1 MPRQQGEPLFAPGE
15 REQARFLETRRAQG
29 KWMMGTFEG
38 NDRPA
43 EANQLLMSEVLRVL
57 NGSGDLQPLIGQV
70 LRVIRARTGFDAVG
84 LRMREGPDFP
94 YYVQHGFP
102 EEFVRQENSL
112 CAKRE
117 DGSIVRDAQGQ
128 TVLECTCGL
137 ILSGRPDPSMSC
149 FTERG
154 SFWTNRS
161 SDLLALGPE
170 ADPRCHPRNHCIHS
184 GYQSVALIP
193 VRSGPEILGLLQLNA
208 RQEGQLPLELV
219 QFFEGLADNLGLA
232 LRRKQA
238 EEALRELNATLEAKV
253 AQRTAE
259 LERRARQL
267 QKLTLELTQAE
278 ERERRRIAVILH
290 EDLQQQI
297 AGARFYL
304 NAMRNQAPSK
314 QQQACLEKVDTLL
327 AETIEQSRRLS
338 YDLSP
343 AVVHMN
349 DLADVLPWLAQRM
362 DAQHGLSVRMS
373 FLGDMKLHSEALATF
388 LFRAAQEMLFN
399 VIKHAHVREA
409 AIRVRRIGRY
419 VCLSVSDVGRG
430 FDLEELEGTSGFGL
444 FSIRERAELLGGRM
458 KVKSTKGRGS
468 RLRIMVPDGRPVV
481 APPPAVTDVPQ
492 PRAAGLPS
500 NGALHVLL
508 VDDHEVV
515 RAGLA
520 ALVRETRGLELVG
533 EAPDGR
539 RAIDM
544 AVGLRPDVVLMD
556 VSMPLMGGDRAT
568 RQIKACLP
576 RTRVIALSMYDEAEK
591 KEKMLEAGAE
601 GYILKTVSGDEL
613 LAAIRGKEPHS

>member
-1 MPRQQGEPLFAPGE
+1 
-15 REQARFLETRRAQG
+15 
-29 KWMMGTFEG
+29 MMGTFEG
-38 NDRPA
+38 NDRQA
-43 EANQLLMSEVLRVL
+43 EANQLLMSDVLRVL
-57 NGSGDLQPLIGQV
+57 NGDGDLQPLIGQV
-70 LRVIRARTGFDAVG
+70 LRVIRARTGCDAVG

-94 YYVQHGFP
+94 YYVQHGFSD
-102 EEFVRQENSL
+102 EFVRQENSL

-117 DGSIVRDAQGQ
+117 DGSIVRDAHGQ

-161 SDLLALGPE
+161 SDLLALEPE
-170 ADPRCHPRNHCIHS
+170 ADPRRHPRNRCIHS

-232 LRRKQA
+232 LRRRQA

-290 EDLQQQI
+290 EDLQQQM
-297 AGARFYL
+297 AGARFHL
-304 NAMRNQAPSK
+304 NVMRGQARND
-314 QQQACLEKVDTLL
+314 QQRAHLDQIDALL

-349 DLADVLPWLAQRM
+349 DLADVLPWLVQRM
-362 DAQHGLSVRMS
+362 HAQHGLRVGVS
-373 FLGDMKLHSEALATF
+373 FRGDMRLPSEALATF

-399 VIKHAHVREA
+399 VVKHAHVREA
-409 AIRVRRIGRY
+409 AIRVGRIGRY
-419 VCLSVSDVGRG
+419 VCLSVSDPGQG
-430 FDLEELEGTSGFGL
+430 FDPRELQETPGFGL
-444 FSIRERAELLGGRM
+444 FSIRERAELLGGRLR
-458 KVKSTKGRGS
+458 VKSTKGRGS
-468 RLRIMVPDGRPVV
+468 RLRIMVPDGRPVA
-481 APPPAVTDVPQ
+481 APPPAGVDVPQ
-492 PRAAGLPS
+492 PRGAGLPS
-500 NGALHVLL
+500 NRALRVLL
-508 VDDHEVV
+508 ADDHEVV

-520 ALVRETRGLELVG
+520 ALVRETPGLELVG

-539 RAIDM
+539 RALDM
-544 AVGLRPDVVLMD
+544 AVDLRPDVVLMD

-591 KEKMLEAGAE
+591 KAKMFEAGAE
-601 GYILKTVSGDEL
+601 GYLLKTASAHEL
-613 LAAIRGKEPHS
+613 LAALRGKEPDP